1 MISAMSNSPGRAPPG
16 MLTLAMKSMEF
27 PAVTGPIATIGFIPI
42 SKNVTG
48 HVLIDE
54 RSYVS
59 LLAPVLFAVR
69 I

>member
-1 MISAMSNSPGRAPPG
+1 MSAMSNSPGRAPPG

-27 PAVTGPIATIGFIPI
+27 PAVTGPNAAIGFIPI

-59 LLAPVLFAVR
+59 LLAPVLLTVKM
-69 I
+69 